1 LAAAPGKSY
10 EAIYEREHPP
20 GFRYV
25 YESFGTNWRM
35 LEVQA
40 AIGRIQLTKLPAW
53 SERRHAIGTRYGD
66 ALRPLP
72 ALRVPHVPE
81 RLRHAYYRF
90 YAYVRPDALKSDR
103 DRQRI
108 ADEVAATG
116 VPCYVGGASEL
127 YLEKAFRD
135 AGLGPADRFP
145 VAREL
150 GDTAFALLCHPTLS
164 DEAVERTIE
173 VVGEVVRRA
182 TR

>member
-1 LAAAPGKSY
+1 
-10 EAIYEREHPP
+10 
-20 GFRYV
+20 V
-25 YESFGTNWRM
+25 

-53 SERRHAIGTRYGD
+53 SERRHAIGTRYGE

-90 YAYVRPDALKSDR
+90 YAYVRPDALASGW

-116 VPCYVGGASEL
+116 VPCYVGSASEL

-150 GDTAFALLCHPTLS
+150 GDTALALLCHPTLS

-173 VVGEVVRRA
+173 VVGEVVGRA

>member
-1 LAAAPGKSY
+1 
-10 EAIYEREHPP
+10 
-20 GFRYV
+20 V
-25 YESFGTNWRM
+25 

-53 SERRHAIGTRYGD
+53 SERRHAIGTRYGE

-90 YAYVRPDALKSDR
+90 YAYVRPDALRSGW

-116 VPCYVGGASEL
+116 VPCYVGSASEL

-150 GDTAFALLCHPTLS
+150 GDTALALLCHPTLS
-164 DEAVERTIE
+164 DEAVERTIDVVSE
-173 VVGEVVRRA
+173 VVTRA